1 MGVSGGDCQD
11 LVGFPKSF
19 VIAKQRRN
27 SLWTYRRQK
36 CGARSGKAR
45 ENAPPVADAQA
56 DSARRSCFGRRA
68 GLTARPGVLCAGQPR
83 GMSVCGCRG
92 RKSPRSVGA
101 KAMAFSLNK
110 MVATARGSWTPAML
124 RSYRLQFGV
133 PGVCQLLHG
142 CRRRQARARVFGTRR
157 LPQPDQ
163 NASHAAPERR
173 GENPASSEEKA
184 RTMKAVTSSRV
195 RPVV

>member
-56 DSARRSCFGRRA
+56 DSARRSCFGRRLS
-68 GLTARPGVLCAGQPR
+68 GPDGETWCVVRRPTTGDVSLRVPRKKVTAFCRRKGYGVLAEQNGRHRPR
-83 GMSVCGCRG
+83 FLDSSDVEIL
-92 RKSPRSVGA
+92 PPTIRSSGGLPTTTWLPTTP
-101 KAMAFSLNK
+101 S
-110 MVATARGSWTPAML
+110 ARSGFWNS
-124 RSYRLQFGV
+124 S
-133 PGVCQLLHG
+133 
-142 CRRRQARARVFGTRR
+142 
-157 LPQPDQ
+157 
-163 NASHAAPERR
+163 SSAA
-173 GENPASSEEKA
+173 
-184 RTMKAVTSSRV
+184 
-195 RPVV
+195 